1 MEIKVKV
8 NGSPMDISF
17 LKPPLH
23 LESSVK
29 EFWIWRGVNVNELPW
44 ILPSYECEMV
54 FHLENPPIVETED
67 KQLVQLPMAHLVGPQ
82 TRRWRI
88 LSESN
93 LSLIAIRFYVGGLY
107 SLFSKRGEEMQNQ
120 FPEMKIDSMLGGL
133 FRINENISL
142 SEKNNSNIL
151 NKDEIS
157 VFLTSFLKEYPGKPG
172 DIPAYIRFALL
183 ELTRPNISIESL
195 CKKLGISRK
204 QLDRKFREIVGM
216 APSEYRTV
224 HRLLEL
230 VRNPKHYRENNP
242 DIKFTDL
249 AQEYNYS
256 DQSHFNHDFKKK
268 SGTIPNEWFAE
279 YEKMSHFYKG
289 DSSYNDRINK

>member
-1 MEIKVKV
+1 MEIYF
-8 NGSPMDISF
+8 I
-17 LKPPLH
+17 KPPSH
-23 LESSVK
+23 LESSIK
-29 EFWIWRGVNVNELPW
+29 EFWIWKEVNVKELPW

-54 FHLENPPIVETED
+54 FHLGNPPLVETED
-67 KQLVQLPMAHLVGPQ
+67 KQVIRLPGVHLVGPQ

-107 SLFSKRGEEMQNQ
+107 SLFSKRGDELQNQ
-120 FPEMKIDSMLGGL
+120 FSEMKMDSLLGVFSEMKEKIL
-133 FRINENISL
+133 L
-142 SEKNNSNIL
+142 SENNVSNL
-151 NKDEIS
+151 LLKDDIS
-157 VFLTSFLKEYPGKPG
+157 TFLTSFLETYPGKARE
-172 DIPAYIRFALL
+172 IPAYIRFALL

-195 CKKLGISRK
+195 CQKLGISRK
-204 QLDRKFREIVGM
+204 QLDRKFKEIVGM

-224 HRLLEL
+224 HRLLEM
-230 VRNPKHYRENNP
+230 VRNPEHYRENNP
-242 DIKFTDL
+242 NLKFTDL

-279 YEKMSHFYKG
+279 FEKMSHFYKG
-289 DSSYNDRINK
+289 DSSDTGRMNK